1 MSNVKEKFEYNRVWD
16 IKKKIEDTLHSNGQ
30 RCDATPIM
38 CNLKNIYA
46 LDVKCDHFTKL
57 GQKEYQL
64 RFSFQKME
72 NKPGYLVVISC
83 PISPKSRA
91 KFGSFTF
98 GRAECNVNMS
108 KLKYSVQFERPE
120 IDSENIWKCYSKF
133 FESASKVDS
142 LILADLNELEHRSSS
157 VVDSKP
163 GFNGAFVVDKW
174 VDVEFPTDNTEHKP
188 VTKCDKTLAYKIGER
203 LKKYVFG
210 QDEYI
215 ERLALLVQ
223 EYIVTGSAPALL
235 AIGKSGSGKTHL
247 IKMLIE
253 KCKDL
258 LPEGFGFKYA
268 DCSSLTE
275 HGFTGGE
282 VADIFKYISFKQGIV
297 YLDEIDKIL
306 KSSSNAQG
314 ENINLPIQTE
324 LMNYISGKT
333 VRFLGKE
340 FDTGKLLFV
349 LGGAFSE
356 VYELQE
362 NKARPFGFVSEEI
375 NFLDK
380 EYSTKRH
387 LDMSP
392 DNVSF
397 RDEGDVIN
405 ISIDNTINREVEFR
419 NTLIKTGVSKE
430 FVGRIGPIVI
440 LNVLSREDY
449 LSIYE
454 NNILPKK
461 ADSVRTCYN
470 INLEVSEAVKELII
484 NEAINQELGGR
495 TIKNKVDDLVDKA
508 IYPVIE
514 QVYKKTS
521 GVGVDSIDMIIDYE
535 NNQYNYKIKLKTA
548 QKKSFQKARPWDV

>member
-1 MSNVKEKFEYNRVWD
+1 M
-16 IKKKIEDTLHSNGQ
+16 
-30 RCDATPIM
+30 
-38 CNLKNIYA
+38 
-46 LDVKCDHFTKL
+46 
-57 GQKEYQL
+57 
-64 RFSFQKME
+64 
-72 NKPGYLVVISC
+72 
-83 PISPKSRA
+83 
-91 KFGSFTF
+91 
-98 GRAECNVNMS
+98 
-108 KLKYSVQFERPE
+108 
-120 IDSENIWKCYSKF
+120 
-133 FESASKVDS
+133 
-142 LILADLNELEHRSSS
+142 ILADLNELEHRSSS
-157 VVDSKP
+157 VVDLQP
-163 GFNGAFVVDKW
+163 GLNGAFVVDKW
-174 VDVEFPTDNTEHKP
+174 VDVEFPADNTEHKP

-362 NKARPFGFVSEEI
+362 NKSRPFGFVSDEI
-375 NFLDK
+375 NYLDK

-387 LDMSP
+387 LDMNP

-440 LNVLSREDY
+440 LNDLSADLKMSSKY
-449 LSIYE
+449 TFS
-454 NNILPKK
+454 NNILEELAEK
-461 ADSVRTCYN
+461 Y
-470 INLEVSEAVKELII
+470 NLEVSEAVKELII

-514 QVYKKTS
+514 QVYKKTF
-521 GVGVDSIDMIIDYE
+521 GAGVDSIDMIIDYE

-548 QKKSFQKARPWDV
+548 